1 MVDAI
6 SAIAKKENVEDRT
19 HFYLAEESEQRFKY
33 IYKDLGQDIEEIFK
47 SFNMAYHKIEQ
58 YGSLGI

>member
-6 SAIAKKENVEDRT
+6 NAIARKENVEEST
-19 HFYLAEESEQRFKY
+19 HFYLAEESEQSFKY
-33 IYKDLGQDIEEIFK
+33 VYKDLGQDIEEIFK

-58 YGSLGI
+58 YGSLDI